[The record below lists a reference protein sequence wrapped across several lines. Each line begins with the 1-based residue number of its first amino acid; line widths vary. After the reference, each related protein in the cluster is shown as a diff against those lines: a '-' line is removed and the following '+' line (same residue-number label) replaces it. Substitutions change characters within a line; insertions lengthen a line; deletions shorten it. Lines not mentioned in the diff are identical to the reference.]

1 MKAKRLILLGPPG
14 AGKGTQS
21 ERLVVDLGIPQ
32 VSTGDLLRAA
42 RKAGTDLGNQAKD
55 FMDAGKLVPDELV
68 VALVEARLRE
78 DDAQVGY
85 ILDGFPRT
93 EAQAE
98 AMTQRD
104 IRIERVVNLQ
114 VPNEKLIGRL
124 SGRRVCREC
133 GASFHVQFKPTKV
146 EDACDKC
153 GGETYQRKDD
163 SPAVIAQ
170 RLETFAAQT
179 APLIAYYDRFGL
191 LRHVDGQGAMGDVYE
206 GIVAALEV

>member
-21 ERLVVDLGIPQ
+21 ERLVSDLGIPQ

-55 FMDAGKLVPDELV
+55 FMDAGKLVPDDLV

-78 DDAQVGY
+78 GDAQAGY

-104 IRIERVVNLQ
+104 IRIERVVNLR
-114 VPNEKLIGRL
+114 VPNEALIGRL
-124 SGRRVCREC
+124 AGRRVCREC

-146 EDACDKC
+146 ADVCDKC
-153 GGETYQRKDD
+153 GGEIYQRKDD
-163 SPAVIAQ
+163 SPAVIAR

-179 APLIAYYDRFGL
+179 APLIAYYDRLGVL
-191 LRHVDGQGAMGDVYE
+191 KHVDGQGAVNDVYE